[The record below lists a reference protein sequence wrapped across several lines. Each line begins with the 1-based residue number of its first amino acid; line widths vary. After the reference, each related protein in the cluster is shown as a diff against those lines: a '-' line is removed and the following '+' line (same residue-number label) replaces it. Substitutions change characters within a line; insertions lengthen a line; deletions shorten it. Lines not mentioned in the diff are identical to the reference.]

1 VSNKLKVGVLAL
13 ITTLIISFSLLGVLV
28 EAQYTTSQTTD
39 VTLGSDGTFTA
50 TQPNVGVSYQ
60 IAGTPGAIGTV
71 TADRYNGNPQPT
83 ATIPNG
89 VTLTNF
95 IAITFNM
102 NPSDFSQAT
111 ITVNYADSE
120 VQNINSPYTI
130 YKYVTSSNSYVALPS
145 TVDANSK
152 TITVTLTSVTDPLLA
167 IGGAATTSHSGSSS
181 TTWILIVVSIV
192 LVVVAIVFVVKI
204 LRPSGKSKG
213 PSGRSKLPSN
223 YRE

>member
-1 VSNKLKVGVLAL
+1 MVTSKLKIGVLGLVTA
-13 ITTLIISFSLLGVLV
+13 IIISFLLLGVLV

-60 IAGTPGAIGTV
+60 IAGTPGATGTV

-83 ATIPNG
+83 ATIPDG
-89 VTLTNF
+89 VSLTNF

-111 ITVNYADSE
+111 ITVNYDDSE

-130 YKYVTSSNSYVALPS
+130 YKYITSSNSYVALPS
-145 TVDANSK
+145 TVDENAK
-152 TITVTLTSVTDPLLA
+152 TITITLTSVTDPLLA
-167 IGGAATTSHSGSSS
+167 IGGASTTSHSGSST

-204 LRPSGKSKG
+204 LRPSGKSK
-213 PSGRSKLPSN
+213 PPSN
-223 YRE
+223 YSE

>member
-1 VSNKLKVGVLAL
+1 MKIGVLAL
-13 ITTLIISFSLLGVLV
+13 ITALIISFLLIGVLV
-28 EAQYTTSQTTD
+28 EAQYMTSQTTD

-60 IAGTPGAIGTV
+60 IAGTAGATGTI
-71 TADRYNGNPQPT
+71 TADLYNGNPQPT
-83 ATIPNG
+83 ASVPNG
-89 VTLTNF
+89 VSLAIF
-95 IAITFNM
+95 IAITFSM

-111 ITVNYADSE
+111 ITVNYDDAQ

-130 YKYVTSSNSYVALPS
+130 YKYVSSSNSYVALPS
-145 TVDANSK
+145 TEDANAK

-167 IGGAATTSHSGSSS
+167 IGSGAIKSNSGSST

-192 LVVVAIVFVVKI
+192 LVVVATVFVVKI
-204 LRPSGKSKG
+204 LKPSGKSKG
-213 PSGRSKLPSN
+213 PSN